1 MLCQDCVI
9 ALGGDF
15 TVSRNLYNW
24 PASDRSKP
32 ANESIPEFFVG
43 TKRKM
48 FFPLRLPIYQ
58 DINRKLPV
66 AISTFW
72 RKSAQERGHTGKQ
85 SEIKFLLMMVSEPE
99 SKPSLYKDFSLGE
112 SVNFLF

>member
-1 MLCQDCVI
+1 MEDTPSQAPNQSTISPSC
-9 ALGGDF
+9 
-15 TVSRNLYNW
+15 
-24 PASDRSKP
+24 SDWFRDGNRSKP

-48 FFPLRLPIYQ
+48 FFPLQLLIYQ